1 MVTLILLNRPCFD
14 QAGRAAIE
22 PVPILVYFTGRPEN
36 HTLCKKYAI
45 FYEKI
50 TDN

>member
-22 PVPILVYFTGRPEN
+22 PVPIPVYFTGGPKN
-36 HTLCKKYAI
+36 PTLCKKYAI
-45 FYEKI
+45 FYEKN
-50 TDN
+50 TEL